1 MHPIQNYLFFYLF
14 FIIQT
19 ISESVAAALEWYG
32 GEEQAL
38 TANAIRKFDMWFDYM
53 NTRND
58 VHAIKQIKHHR
69 LAITD
74 ENFPAYKACM
84 LDTINWLDE
93 WQRNAESLTS
103 NKADTNRLLLSAQTR
118 RGIRISSLSGI
129 EMIQELLER
138 GAPMVHTSRFN
149 QDPLE
154 GFFGIMR
161 SLGRRWDNP
170 TIHQFGLNVNIIRNL
185 KHFAPES
192 GNCKPA
198 YLDDTTALQP
208 KR

>member
-1 MHPIQNYLFFYLF
+1 
-14 FIIQT
+14 
-19 ISESVAAALEWYG
+19 
-32 GEEQAL
+32 
-38 TANAIRKFDMWFDYM
+38 M

-58 VHAIKQIKHHR
+58 VHAIKQRKHHR